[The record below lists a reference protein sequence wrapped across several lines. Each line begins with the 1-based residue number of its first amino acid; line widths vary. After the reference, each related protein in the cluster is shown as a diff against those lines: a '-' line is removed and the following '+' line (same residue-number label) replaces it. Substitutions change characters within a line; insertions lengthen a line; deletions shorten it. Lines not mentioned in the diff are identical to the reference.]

1 MRVIVKK
8 RVMTGS
14 LKKYLEYKAFKLR
27 YESIISTTQAGSGH
41 PTSAL
46 SAADIVAVL
55 FFYTMHYDPKDPKNS
70 NNDRFILSKG
80 HAAPVLY
87 AAWQQVGAI
96 SEKTLLTLRKFD
108 SVLEGH
114 PTTRFKFIEA
124 ATGSLGQGLS
134 IATGIALSA
143 KIDKR
148 DFYTYVLMGDSE
160 VAEGQVWEAAE
171 IASYYKLDNL
181 IAIIDVNNLGQSC
194 QTMSDY
200 NLEDYVNKFKAF
212 GWHTIKVD
220 GHNISK
226 LAQAFHKAKK
236 NKKKPTIIIA
246 KTIKGYGIKR
256 VEGKNG
262 YHGKIFKKADLPKIL
277 KELNARFPEAAN
289 YDENYKWEPI
299 VPTQSNNKKLP
310 EKFKLKN
317 CNYEIGDEIATRKVY
332 GQALIALDKV
342 CPQLL
347 SLDAEVKNSTFAEL
361 LEEKD
366 SKKFIQCFIAEQNM
380 ISMAVGLTTREK
392 ITFSSTFASFLSR
405 AFDQLRMAAISR
417 YALRICGS
425 HCGVS
430 IGQDGP
436 SQMGLED
443 IAMFRTLPGS
453 VIFYPCDAVSAYKL
467 VEQMANYHEGISYLR
482 TTRSETKIIYNNNEK
497 FIIGGCKIV
506 KQSKADKVCIIAAG
520 ITLHEAL
527 KAYEFL
533 KKENIFISI
542 IDLYCVKP
550 LDFKTILEI
559 AQKSN
564 NKIITVED
572 HYLEGGL
579 GQAVAYE
586 LRNHNISI
594 ECLAVTK
601 LPRSGTPEELMNYED
616 ISSSAIINKIKE
628 IIKK

>member
-8 RVMTGS
+8 RIMTSS

-46 SAADIVAVL
+46 SAADLIAVL

-87 AAWQQVGAI
+87 AAWQQVGVI

-114 PTTRFKFIEA
+114 PTTRFKYIEA

-134 IATGIALSA
+134 IGTGIALSA

-181 IAIIDVNNLGQSC
+181 IAIIDVNNLGQSG

-200 NLEDYVNKFKAF
+200 NLEDYVKKFKAF

-220 GHNISK
+220 GHNILK
-226 LAQAFHKAKK
+226 IAQAFDKAKK

-246 KTIKGYGIKR
+246 KTIKGYGIKS

-262 YHGKIFKKADLPKIL
+262 YHGKIFKKSDLAKIL
-277 KELNARFPEAAN
+277 KELYTRFPEAAE
-289 YDENYKWEPI
+289 YDENYKWKPL
-299 VPTQSNNKKLP
+299 VPTNNHKNLP

-317 CNYEIGDEIATRKVY
+317 CNFKIGDEIATRKVY
-332 GQALIALDKV
+332 GEALAALAQV

-366 SKKFIQCFIAEQNM
+366 SNKFIQCFIAEQNM
-380 ISMAVGLTTREK
+380 ISMAVGLTTRQK

-405 AFDQLRMAAISR
+405 AFDQLRMAAISKS
-417 YALRICGS
+417 ALRVCGS

-443 IAMFRTLPGS
+443 IAMFRTLPDS
-453 VIFYPCDAVSAYKL
+453 IIFYPCDAVSTYKL

-482 TTRSETKIIYNNNEK
+482 TTRPQTKVIYNNDEK
-497 FIIGGCKIV
+497 FIIGGCKII
-506 KQSKADKVCIIAAG
+506 KQSKADKACIIAAG

-527 KAYEFL
+527 KAYDSL

-550 LDFKTILEI
+550 LDFKTLLKL

-579 GQAVAYE
+579 GQTVVYE
-586 LRNHNISI
+586 LRNHNIEI

-601 LPRSGTPEELMNYED
+601 LPRSGEPEELMDYED
-616 ISSSAIINKIKE
+616 ISSRAIINKVKK